1 MRPSIIGLFT
11 GLLLGLALVLTSF
24 PEMLVVAL
32 FAGIGFVAAKVA
44 AREVDLGRY
53 LGGRGDPQP

>member
-24 PEMLVVAL
+24 PEMLVVAPR
-32 FAGIGFVAAKVA
+32 AVARA
-44 AREVDLGRY
+44 
-53 LGGRGDPQP
+53 